1 MTRIT
6 LLLALLTSVAHA
18 EPNDEAALG
27 SWVRALHAP
36 SANAVTEQPLAG
48 GTFAYAREVIPQL
61 VVPGLSLW
69 GVGTVGFGGAG
80 GTMFQTMTTSIDY
93 AEVTVG
99 ARARYR
105 AWRFLEAGA
114 RIDAGT
120 TRVALAIDAGGQS
133 YRDHG
138 WGAISAAALSLD
150 LLPYAGKGFAFGF
163 RGELGY
169 ATTSAIGLVPRMDR
183 PDDGTIELPMTR
195 ASLGHLD
202 LGGKYLTFTLFAR
215 F

>member
-6 LLLALLTSVAHA
+6 LLLALLASVAHA

-36 SANAVTEQPLAG
+36 SANAVTEQPLGG

-69 GVGTVGFGGAG
+69 GVGTIAFGGAT
-80 GTMFQTMTTSIDY
+80 GTMFQTMTTSLDY
-93 AEVTVG
+93 AEFTVG

-105 AWRFLEAGA
+105 LWRFLEAGA

-120 TRVALAIDAGGQS
+120 TRVALAIDADAQS

-138 WGAISAAALSLD
+138 WGAISSSALSLD
-150 LLPYAGKGFAFGF
+150 ILPYAGRSFAFGF

-169 ATTSAIGLVPRMDR
+169 ATASGVALTPRMDR

-202 LGGKYLTFTLFAR
+202 LGGKYLTFTLFAH